1 MGVFYFKTEQLLP
14 VDMQTA
20 WVFFSTPGNL
30 ALITPP
36 EMDFKTLT
44 ALEAGEIYNG
54 LLIDYKVKPLWGIPM
69 AWKTE
74 IKNVQKPFSFTDV
87 QLKGPYRCWEHTH
100 TFTQKDN
107 GVLMQDVVK
116 YELPF
121 GVLGSLTHTLLVRKK
136 IEALF
141 SYRKAAIER
150 IFNEKGRTA

>member
-14 VDMQTA
+14 VDLQTA
-20 WVFFSTPGNL
+20 WAFFSGPNNL

-44 ALEAGEIYNG
+44 QLTVDEIYNG
-54 LLIDYKVKPLWGIPM
+54 LLIDYKVKPLWGVPM
-69 AWKTE
+69 NWKTE
-74 IKNVQKPFSFTDV
+74 IRNVQKPFVFTDV

-100 TFTQKDN
+100 TFTQQEN

-121 GVLGSLTHTLLVRKK
+121 GMLGNLTHTLLVRKK

-141 SYRKAAIER
+141 RYREAAIER
-150 IFNEKGRTA
+150 IFNKKGRTA